1 MKKFQLDLKKYIPT
15 HKHLREFATTL
26 NYFSFIE
33 ISIVC
38 FFTYLS
44 YDLLMWY
51 KEITT
56 PETFSP
62 TAFWGA
68 ISSIVA
74 AIFGAIKY
82 INDTHK
88 KKE

>member
-1 MKKFQLDLKKYIPT
+1 MREWIKTNIT
-15 HKHLREFATTL
+15 HKNLRELARTL
-26 NYFSFIE
+26 NDFCIIE
-33 ISIVC
+33 IAVVW

-51 KEITT
+51 KDMTT